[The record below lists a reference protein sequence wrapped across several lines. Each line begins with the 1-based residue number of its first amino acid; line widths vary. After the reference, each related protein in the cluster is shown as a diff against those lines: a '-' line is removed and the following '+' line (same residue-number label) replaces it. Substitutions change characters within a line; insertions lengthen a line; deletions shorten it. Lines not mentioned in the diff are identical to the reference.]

1 MGRAEIHGRRF
12 SEASIRAAGDG
23 LKGEP
28 SPFVQAV
35 KAADDD
41 VLGTSLKTEPLRMSS
56 SVENPGSSDQE
67 KADTTRHMLKRDEK
81 ILSPRT
87 TKFGNSE
94 KVQTSPTEGESPS
107 SILQPDQEGRHQFL
121 SDSKY
126 VKNLTDENMDHGQP
140 QSSHQNKAKN
150 YVNSLQVQ
158 NIQTQYSRRLTSQKT
173 TTPGMKTESF
183 QKKGVTPGI
192 ESHPQPEAT
201 SQVFQN
207 KPFRNV
213 IEDAQRSISVE
224 FENKEIKKNQNDLHG
239 SNMNLTVHS
248 PRDAS
253 PASFVHELDQAQNA
267 DEDNT
272 LSKATLSGYSL
283 KTKKPSPQFSEPDMN
298 GGVIVL
304 PAEETRSH
312 TRSREDSLRETSQLS
327 FKNQAHEEPLVHIG
341 LVEVVIQAP
350 PNKTD
355 TSTYKSAGR
364 AEDLSSRFYL
374 RRL

>member
-1 MGRAEIHGRRF
+1 MGLAEIHGRRF
-12 SEASIRAAGDG
+12 SEAPIRTAGDG
-23 LKGEP
+23 LKGEF
-28 SPFVQAV
+28 SPAVHAV
-35 KAADDD
+35 KAADNDT
-41 VLGTSLKTEPLRMSS
+41 LGTSLKTEPLRMSS
-56 SVENPGSSDQE
+56 SVKNPGSSDQE

-81 ILSPRT
+81 ILSLRT
-87 TKFGNSE
+87 TKSGNSE

-121 SDSKY
+121 SDLKH
-126 VKNLTDENMDHGQP
+126 VKDLTDENMDHGQP
-140 QSSHQNKAKN
+140 QSIHQNKAKN
-150 YVNSLQVQ
+150 YVNFLRVQ
-158 NIQTQYSRRLTSQKT
+158 NIQTQHSRRLTSQRA

-192 ESHPQPEAT
+192 ETHPQPETT
-201 SQVFQN
+201 SQPFQK

-213 IEDAQRSISVE
+213 IEDAQRSTSLE

-239 SNMNLTVHS
+239 SN
-248 PRDAS
+248 
-253 PASFVHELDQAQNA
+253 VHELDQAQNA

-304 PAEETRSH
+304 PAEKSRSY

-327 FKNQAHEEPLVHIG
+327 DKNQAHEEPLVHID
-341 LVEVVIQAP
+341 LVEVIIQAP

>member
-1 MGRAEIHGRRF
+1 
-12 SEASIRAAGDG
+12 
-23 LKGEP
+23 
-28 SPFVQAV
+28 
-35 KAADDD
+35 
-41 VLGTSLKTEPLRMSS
+41 
-56 SVENPGSSDQE
+56 
-67 KADTTRHMLKRDEK
+67 
-81 ILSPRT
+81 
-87 TKFGNSE
+87 
-94 KVQTSPTEGESPS
+94 
-107 SILQPDQEGRHQFL
+107 
-121 SDSKY
+121 
-126 VKNLTDENMDHGQP
+126 
-140 QSSHQNKAKN
+140 
-150 YVNSLQVQ
+150 
-158 NIQTQYSRRLTSQKT
+158 
-173 TTPGMKTESF
+173 MKTESF

-201 SQVFQN
+201 SQAFQN

-213 IEDAQRSISVE
+213 IEDAQRS
-224 FENKEIKKNQNDLHG
+224 
-239 SNMNLTVHS
+239 T
-248 PRDAS
+248 RDAS

-298 GGVIVL
+298 DGVIVS
-304 PAEETRSH
+304 PAEKPRLH

-327 FKNQAHEEPLVHIG
+327 DKNQAHEEPLVHIG
-341 LVEVVIQAP
+341 LVEVIIQAP

>member
-12 SEASIRAAGDG
+12 SEAPIRAAGDG
-23 LKGEP
+23 LKGE
-28 SPFVQAV
+28 SSQTVHAV
-35 KAADDD
+35 KAADEDT
-41 VLGTSLKTEPLRMSS
+41 LGTSLKTEALRMSS

-81 ILSPRT
+81 ILSSRK
-87 TKFGNSE
+87 TKSGNNE
-94 KVQTSPTEGESPS
+94 KLQNSPTEGESPS

-121 SDSKY
+121 SDSKH
-126 VKNLTDENMDHGQP
+126 VKSLTDENMDHGKP
-140 QSSHQNKAKN
+140 QYGHQNKAKN

-158 NIQTQYSRRLTSQKT
+158 NIQTQHSSRLTLQKA

-201 SQVFQN
+201 SQAFQN

-213 IEDAQRSISVE
+213 IEDAQRS
-224 FENKEIKKNQNDLHG
+224 
-239 SNMNLTVHS
+239 T
-248 PRDAS
+248 RDAS
-253 PASFVHELDQAQNA
+253 PASFVHKLDQAQNA

-298 GGVIVL
+298 GAVIVS
-304 PAEETRSH
+304 PAEEPRLH

-327 FKNQAHEEPLVHIG
+327 DKNQAHEEPLVHIG
-341 LVEVVIQAP
+341 LVEVIIQAP

>member
-12 SEASIRAAGDG
+12 SEAPIRAVGDG
-23 LKGEP
+23 LKGES
-28 SPFVQAV
+28 SPAVHAV

-41 VLGTSLKTEPLRMSS
+41 TLGTSHKTEPLRMSS

-81 ILSPRT
+81 ILSSRT
-87 TKFGNSE
+87 TKSGNSE
-94 KVQTSPTEGESPS
+94 KVQNSPTEGGSPS
-107 SILQPDQEGRHQFL
+107 SILQPI
-121 SDSKY
+121 
-126 VKNLTDENMDHGQP
+126 
-140 QSSHQNKAKN
+140 HQNKAKN

-158 NIQTQYSRRLTSQKT
+158 NIQTQHSRRLTSQKA

-192 ESHPQPEAT
+192 EIHPQPEAT
-201 SQVFQN
+201 SQPFQK

-213 IEDAQRSISVE
+213 IEDAQRSTSLE

-253 PASFVHELDQAQNA
+253 PAFFVHELDKAQNA

-298 GGVIVL
+298 GAVIVS
-304 PAEETRSH
+304 PADKPRSY

-327 FKNQAHEEPLVHIG
+327 YKNQAHEEPLVHIG
-341 LVEVVIQAP
+341 LVEVIIQAP